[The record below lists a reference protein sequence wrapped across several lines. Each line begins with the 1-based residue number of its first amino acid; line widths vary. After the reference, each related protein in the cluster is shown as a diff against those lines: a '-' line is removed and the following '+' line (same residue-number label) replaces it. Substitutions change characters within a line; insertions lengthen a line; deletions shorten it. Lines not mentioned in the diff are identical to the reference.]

1 MTKSWFVTSHTL
13 LCLPVVCDVCHCLDN
28 CLLSCIILPGDQV
41 TSLRVIAGAGLSVHL
56 TRDLSVLSGQCLSAL
71 TRVMA
76 HLCPQ
81 EADEL
86 SRRRQLISKLHH
98 IPGLVIFIHQTEA
111 CICIINCCSFI
122 VCYLNC
128 PLCYTVVR
136 YSKHIHKSAVITK
149 PLPNTF
155 KEM

>member
-1 MTKSWFVTSHTL
+1 MTKSWFVTSQIPCSVSL
-13 LCLPVVCDVCHCLDN
+13 WSVMFVIAW
-28 CLLSCIILPGDQV
+28 IIVYWIVLRCDQV

-86 SRRRQLISKLHH
+86 SRRRQLIFKLHH
-98 IPGLVIFIHQTEA
+98 IPGLVIFIHQTRA

-128 PLCYTVVR
+128 PLCYI
-136 YSKHIHKSAVITK
+136 KQISAVITK

>member
-1 MTKSWFVTSHTL
+1 MTKSWFVTSQIPCSVSL
-13 LCLPVVCDVCHCLDN
+13 WSVMFVIAWIIVYWVVLYC
-28 CLLSCIILPGDQV
+28 QV

-76 HLCPQ
+76 LLCPQ

-98 IPGLVIFIHQTEA
+98 IPGLVILIHQTEA

-128 PLCYTVVR
+128 PLCYI
-136 YSKHIHKSAVITK
+136 KQISAAITK